1 MADAV
6 FQDLSLGYQCQAA
19 RLAGAERGR
28 CDCPCHEM
36 TEADLD
42 AFLRFATGDTGT
54 PPSAG
59 AS

>member
-6 FQDLSLGYQCQAA
+6 IQDLCLVYQCRAA
-19 RLAGAERGR
+19 RFAGAERGR

-54 PPSAG
+54 PPPPG